1 MNPHD
6 TLGPAL
12 DALAADLAGDRVV
25 PPDASDAW
33 QSGARRRW
41 RLRGLATTVAVLA
54 VAAVVGTIA
63 LPGVRPESMPASRP
77 GEPLPSYPAR
87 VAMPWRVADTAAPGR
102 SALAM
107 VRPDAPDP
115 VVHVVGPTGAVTTL
129 RTGAEPMEQGLS
141 LSPDGRV
148 LALGTVVHDLETG
161 QERDLAVGGVTGAGW
176 WSPDS
181 RRLYLPGPG
190 GQGVVV
196 GVDGDRVV
204 VPPSGGGDGV
214 VAAGWVDDA
223 TVLAVWQSGA
233 GTFTL
238 ASWRLGRSDW
248 TLGPSID
255 WPAWPQGHRLGASVS
270 PDGTRIVLY
279 GTSDVAGP
287 DGPPPVVGQVFD
299 VASGDVVGIPVGD
312 TPAAAAEW
320 DRESFLHWPG
330 TGCRPAWRDGAPVT
344 TDGAARSLDPAQD
357 DLVVLSPAFGSPCL
371 AVAGGGFHGE
381 PSANTAAVW
390 SERVRTGLPWL
401 LLVLAGG
408 LVLWRFARGRAWAG
422 GHEQLPPMPPPYGR

>member
-1 MNPHD
+1 MSPHD

-12 DALAADLAGDRVV
+12 DALAADLAGDRIV
-25 PPDASDAW
+25 PPDASGAW
-33 QSGARRRW
+33 QSGTRRRW
-41 RLRGLATTVAVLA
+41 RVRGLVTAVAAMA

-63 LPGVRPESMPASRP
+63 LPGGRPESMPATGP
-77 GEPLPSYPAR
+77 GEPLASYPAR

-102 SALAM
+102 SALAL
-107 VRPDAPDP
+107 VRHEGADP
-115 VVHVVGPTGAVTTL
+115 VVHLVGPMGAVSVL
-129 RTGAEPMEQGLS
+129 RTGAEPGEQGLS

-148 LALGTVVHDLETG
+148 LALGAVVHDLVTG
-161 QERDLAVGGVTGAGW
+161 QERDLAVGDLSGAGW

-181 RRLYLPGPG
+181 QRLYLPGPG

-196 GVDGDRVV
+196 DVDGDRVV

-223 TVLAVWQSGA
+223 AVLAVWQSGA

-238 ASWRLGRSDW
+238 ATWRLGQSDW

-255 WPAWPQGHRLGASVS
+255 WSAWPQGHRLGASVS
-270 PDGTRIVLY
+270 PDGTRILLY
-279 GTSDVAGP
+279 GTADVPGP

-299 VASGDVVGIPVGD
+299 VASGEVVGIPVGD
-312 TPAAAAEW
+312 TSAADAQW
-320 DRESFLHWPG
+320 DGESFLHWPG
-330 TGCRPAWRDGAPVT
+330 TGCRPAWRNGVPVT
-344 TDGAARSLDPAQD
+344 TDGAARSLDPTQD
-357 DLVVLSPAFGSPCL
+357 DLVALSSAFGSPCL
-371 AVAGGGFHGE
+371 AVPGGGLQGE
-381 PSANTAAVW
+381 PTANTAAVW
-390 SERVRTGLPWL
+390 SERVRTALPWL

-408 LVLWRFARGRAWAG
+408 FVLWRFSRGRPWAA